1 MGHERVGY
9 LPKTKKWTSIVGEI
23 ASFSESNNNV
33 KEISYQTTKNVRS
46 KFKNIEADN
55 GVQSAFEFLVLL
67 SILPKKENWNE
78 YLNSK
83 GIKLK
88 SDFSLI
94 ELAQSAKR
102 FIEKNQDSKEY
113 STFASQALLDTIS
126 HWVSENNK
134 QQSLFFD
141 SNKNPIEI
149 WTKSADGSG
158 FCELSR
164 VFFSKFT
171 ERYLKYFLE
180 RETVT
185 RINNI
190 FDLSAF
196 NKQLEAHISE
206 ISTHAFET
214 SKITQ
219 SFAAGWYNKNVR
231 DSLPSKDKI
240 KGFLSVAFQ
249 KLNSEILREE
259 QK

>member
-9 LPKTKKWTSIVGEI
+9 LPKSKKWTSIVKDI
-23 ASFSESNNNV
+23 SSFSETNNNV
-33 KEISYQTTKNVRS
+33 EKISYETTKNVRS
-46 KFKNIEADN
+46 RFKNIEADS

-67 SILPKKENWNE
+67 SVLPKRQNWNE
-78 YLNSK
+78 YLVSK

-88 SDFSLI
+88 DDFSLI
-94 ELAQSAKR
+94 ELAQCAKQ
-102 FIEKNQDSKEY
+102 FIEKNQTSKEY

-126 HWVSENNK
+126 NWVTEKSK
-134 QQSLFFD
+134 QQNLFFD
-141 SNKNPIEI
+141 SNRNPTEI
-149 WTKSADGSG
+149 WTKSSDGSG

-196 NKQLEAHISE
+196 NKQLEKHIGE
-206 ISTHAFET
+206 ISKHAFET

-219 SFAAGWYNKNVR
+219 SFAAGWYNKNVK
-231 DSLPSKDKI
+231 DSLPSKEKI
-240 KGFLSVAFQ
+240 KSFLSVAFQ
-249 KLNSEILREE
+249 KINSEILREE
-259 QK
+259 HK